1 MEALGLR
8 LSNRLALVSGVLVA
22 LLALAGCGR
31 PASTTV
37 VPRTPVTPMLQPMP
51 QQPANGQ
58 DGARMAAD
66 IRERVGTAYQ
76 GATTIQA
83 SLKSYIHNVQ
93 TGKTARYVLDSW
105 FQKPGRSAYKVREAT
120 EASTIGTKMIV
131 DGTGQVQVRTK
142 FAGFWVNTT
151 LPETDE
157 RTRTARG
164 DGMSDTALP
173 RMMQVLL
180 DSQAQVQYLGQA
192 QMAGR
197 QVAML
202 ELRSAMML
210 PRVTHERYAID
221 MGTGMPYSR
230 ECYEAGRLTYQLT
243 IEQVRLNQPDPAAF
257 LLQ

>member
-1 MEALGLR
+1 MNPSFLRRVRRLPAALG
-8 LSNRLALVSGVLVA
+8 AVVA
-22 LLALAGCGR
+22 LMGLVGCGR
-31 PASTTV
+31 PATTSA
-37 VPRTPVTPMLQPMP
+37 VPRGPVAPMLQPSP
-51 QQPANGQ
+51 QQPVPGQ
-58 DGARMAAD
+58 DGARMATE
-66 IRERVGTAYQ
+66 IRGRVGMAYQ
-76 GATTIQA
+76 GATSIQA

-105 FQKPGRSAYKVREAT
+105 FQKPGRSAYKVREST

-131 DGTGQVQVRTK
+131 DGNGQVQVRTK

-180 DSQAQVQYLGQA
+180 DPQAQVQFLGQA
-192 QMAGR
+192 QVAGR
-197 QVAML
+197 QVSIL

-221 MGTGMPYSR
+221 MATGMPYSR
-230 ECYEAGRLTYQLT
+230 ECYEAGKLTYQLT